1 MNKFEYL
8 NLHTW
13 YNFLFMKMNRIYL
26 NIKNNLAVFSFL
38 NAFLNFKKQESKKKQ
53 RSQGNPG
60 DINI

>member
-1 MNKFEYL
+1 
-8 NLHTW
+8 
-13 YNFLFMKMNRIYL
+13 MKMNRIYL